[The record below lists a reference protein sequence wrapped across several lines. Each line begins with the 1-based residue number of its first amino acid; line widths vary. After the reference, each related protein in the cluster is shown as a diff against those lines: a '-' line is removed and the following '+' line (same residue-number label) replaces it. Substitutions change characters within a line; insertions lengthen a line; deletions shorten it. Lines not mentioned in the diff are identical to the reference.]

1 MNSVLSYVTL
11 MVLSFPLLGTLS
23 VPVLRRWWPRRP
35 LAGSMVFFALA
46 FIGSF
51 FLLFAA
57 ADHGSARY
65 FSWPVVGFGV
75 YLDLLTA
82 AALVIVSV
90 VSLQTILCSPRLW
103 SIRDGF
109 VSFLVFSLSCLA
121 LHALILSDNLLVFL
135 FFWALLDFGAFYGQE
150 WEPERTKRRRMRAF
164 LVLQA
169 ASLTVIASAIY
180 LTRSAP
186 TTNFAYLIAHKEVLS
201 PPILTALMMVIFI
214 GVGIKTAGFPFS
226 FWAAVAT
233 ANGSAMPQFPLIY
246 GVSAVLPG
254 IYLLTRLHPIL
265 EHTLVP
271 IPLVL
276 AAAVCV
282 GFVVFPFFEP
292 NQPETASE

>member
-1 MNSVLSYVTL
+1 MF
-11 MVLSFPLLGTLS
+11 FPHYKHTQQ
-23 VPVLRRWWPRRP
+23 W
-35 LAGSMVFFALA
+35 
-46 FIGSF
+46 
-51 FLLFAA
+51 
-57 ADHGSARY
+57 H
-65 FSWPVVGFGV
+65 
-75 YLDLLTA
+75 
-82 AALVIVSV
+82 
-90 VSLQTILCSPRLW
+90 
-103 SIRDGF
+103 
-109 VSFLVFSLSCLA
+109 
-121 LHALILSDNLLVFL
+121 LLVFL
-135 FFWALLDFGAFYGQE
+135 FFWALLDLGAFYGQE